1 MLGFLFEGGFKMMQ
15 MPRQI
20 SLDDLLSMLV
30 ARIDSLSYSDE
41 NHKTKF
47 NILARALYKK
57 GLLDDEDIK
66 ESIREEHRI
75 LKELGA
81 ISEVPSEDVVEAMAD
96 SIMQWVKGDVNK
108 IKEAMEEYEKK
119 LREAMQKEQAAKPK
133 IDVASPAIL
142 EQLDKINKGKG
153 GSKLIY

>member
-1 MLGFLFEGGFKMMQ
+1 MQ

-20 SLDDLLSMLV
+20 SLDELLSMLV

-47 NILARALYKK
+47 NILARALYRK
-57 GLLDDEDIK
+57 GLLNDEDIK

-81 ISEVPSEDVVEAMAD
+81 ITELPSDDVVEAMAD
-96 SIMQWVKGDVNK
+96 SIMQWVKGDVEK

-119 LREAMQKEQAAKPK
+119 LREVMQKEQAAKPK
-133 IDVASPAIL
+133 IDVASPAVL
-142 EQLDKINKGKG
+142 EQLDKLNKGKG

>member
-1 MLGFLFEGGFKMMQ
+1 MMQ
-15 MPRQI
+15 MPRQV

-108 IKEAMEEYEKK
+108 IREAMEEYEKK

>member
-1 MLGFLFEGGFKMMQ
+1 MMQ

-20 SLDDLLSMLV
+20 SLDELLSMLV

-47 NILARALYKK
+47 NILARALYRK
-57 GLLDDEDIK
+57 GLLNDEDIK

-81 ISEVPSEDVVEAMAD
+81 ITELPSDDVVEAMAD
-96 SIMQWVKGDVNK
+96 SIMQWVKGDVEK

-119 LREAMQKEQAAKPK
+119 LREVMQKEQAAKPK
-133 IDVASPAIL
+133 IDVASPAVL
-142 EQLDKINKGKG
+142 EQLDKLNKGKG

>member
-1 MLGFLFEGGFKMMQ
+1 MQ
-15 MPRQI
+15 MPRQV